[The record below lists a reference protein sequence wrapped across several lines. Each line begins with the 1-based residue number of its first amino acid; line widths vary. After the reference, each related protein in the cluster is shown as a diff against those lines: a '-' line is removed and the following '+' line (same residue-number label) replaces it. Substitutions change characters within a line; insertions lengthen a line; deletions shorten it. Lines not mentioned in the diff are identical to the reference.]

1 LNWRR
6 INTVKVTISTLNIT
20 EEFLKIV
27 EEEFKKP
34 LQAIT
39 VLRSNI
45 LEEIED
51 TIVFLPEHTP
61 VDTSLLDKA
70 PMLKLVQCG
79 AGYDYVDLEAADKKG
94 VYVSNA
100 AGVNKFAVAEHT
112 FALLLALAKKIVY
125 LNQSMK
131 NGEWKHIEDIAL
143 ELNGKTIGIIGL
155 GNIGKEVSK
164 RALAFGMRVQTLRRK
179 RLIPENS
186 KIELVDFDT
195 LLKESDFI
203 SVNVPLNKETYHMI
217 GKRELNLMKKSA
229 LLINTSRG
237 AVIDEDALYQT
248 ILDKGIAG
256 AGIDVFS
263 EEPLPP
269 DEQIRRLDNVILTP
283 HTAASTKEA
292 LKNRY
297 RFFAKNALRIYNGKK
312 PLNIVN
318 CPYFSEN

>member
-1 LNWRR
+1 M
-6 INTVKVTISTLNIT
+6 KVTITTLNIT
-20 EEFLKIV
+20 EEFLKLID
-27 EEEFKKP
+27 EEFKKP

-45 LEEIED
+45 LEEIKD
-51 TIVFLPEHTP
+51 TLVLIPEHTP
-61 VDTSLLDKA
+61 VDASLLDKA

-79 AGYDYVDLEAADKKG
+79 AGFDYVDLEAAKKRG
-94 VYVSNA
+94 VFVSNA

-131 NGEWKHIEDIAL
+131 KGEWKHTTDIAL
-143 ELNGKTIGIIGL
+143 ELNGKIIGIIGL
-155 GNIGKEVSK
+155 GNIGKEVAK
-164 RALAFGMRVQTLRRK
+164 RALAFGMKVLTVRRQS
-179 RLIPENS
+179 LIPEDL
-186 KIELVDFDT
+186 KIDFVDLET
-195 LLKESDFI
+195 LLQESDFI

-217 GKRELNLMKKSA
+217 GKREFNLMKNSA

-237 AVIDEDALYQT
+237 AVIDEEALYQT
-248 ILDKGIAG
+248 VLSKRIAG

-263 EEPLPP
+263 KEPLPP
-269 DEQIRRLDNVILTP
+269 NELIRRLDNVILTP
-283 HTAASTKEA
+283 HSASSTKEA

-297 RFFAKNALRIYNGKK
+297 RFFAENALRVYNGED

-318 CPYFSEN
+318 RPFSSKK